1 MSKKVA
7 VAKKSLTPKKPVK
20 TLDAE
25 DDVSMQDVQGT
36 TPNNNNKK
44 APAKTTT
51 TTGSTALTNTVVA
64 TDLPAGTSLKAISES
79 FSKHGDVASVR
90 FAKGSKTEAIITFST
105 EEEAEAA
112 ITDGSI
118 TVDGKKATVRAPKA
132 KEETKPSVV
141 LVVRNIPF
149 TATLASLKKLFSPY
163 GTIANI
169 NKAKGAKGHAGVTF
183 SSVDEATA
191 AFEALDG
198 SVFEGRTLTLKDR
211 PTPPGSIT
219 VNGKKVAVRAPKGK
233 PLGEHSPVVVDRNI
247 PFGKGYGGVNFSTVD
262 EATAALEAL
271 NGSVSEGGTLTVNYA
286 KQRWA

>member
-1 MSKKVA
+1 MKERKKGRKANRRKERNQPVTHTDCQDVEEGRRRKEEPHA
-7 VAKKSLTPKKPVK
+7 EEGSQPVK
-20 TLDAE
+20 ALDAE
-25 DDVSMQDVQGT
+25 DDVAMQDVQGKKPAGT
-36 TPNNNNKK
+36 TPNNNKK

-64 TDLPAGTSLKAISES
+64 TDLPAGTSQEAISEA

-118 TVDGKKATVRAPKA
+118 TVDGKKATVRAPKE

-169 NKAKGAKGHAGVTF
+169 NKAKGAKRGHAGVTF

-198 SVFEGRTLTLKDR
+198 SVFEGRTLTVK
-211 PTPPGSIT
+211 
-219 VNGKKVAVRAPKGK
+219 
-233 PLGEHSPVVVDRNI
+233 
-247 PFGKGYGGVNFSTVD
+247 
-262 EATAALEAL
+262 
-271 NGSVSEGGTLTVNYA
+271 YA
-286 KQRWA
+286 KLA